1 MTRANY
7 GALMQHGVKIYEYT
21 PGFLHSKSIVVDDEF
36 AVVGSI
42 NFDYRSLYLHFENA
56 VYFSGCDAVKSVRK
70 DCEETF
76 AVSLLQTEETIKRS
90 WLGRLVDSILRFM
103 DTVV

>member
-7 GALMQHGVKIYEYT
+7 PVLMDHGVKIYEYT
-21 PGFLHSKSIVVDDEF
+21 PGFLHSKSIVVDDEY

-56 VYFSGCDAVKSVRK
+56 VYFSGCDAVKGVRK
-70 DCEETF
+70 DCEKTF
-76 AVSLLQTEETIKRS
+76 EVSLLQTEETTKRS
-90 WLGRLVDSILRFM
+90 WFGRLVDSVLRFF